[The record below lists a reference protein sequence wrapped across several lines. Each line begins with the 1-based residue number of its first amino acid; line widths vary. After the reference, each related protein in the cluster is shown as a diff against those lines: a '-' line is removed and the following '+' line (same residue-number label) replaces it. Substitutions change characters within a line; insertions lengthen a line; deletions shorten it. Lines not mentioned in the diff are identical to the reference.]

1 MTAAY
6 KKPKRFFIPSWVAAS
21 TIGILIA
28 GVITWAILSLA
39 ESITGGT
46 MQVGD
51 RNSPTE
57 DVLAMWIFIPL
68 LGLSTGFFQ
77 WLLLRR
83 YLSRIGWWILA
94 TFLGWPLVV
103 TTLFVLHTYVYK
115 TASPDS
121 IWALGLACIIIGG
134 SMGFTQWLALR
145 KHIEN
150 ARVWILVNIISWSL
164 LGLAVGKSITA
175 MYEIGAFSLVPAV
188 VTGTALWLLLNQTRG
203 GAQGTISYNR

>member
-1 MTAAY
+1 MTGAY
-6 KKPKRFFIPSWVAAS
+6 KKPKRVFIPSWVAAS

-94 TFLGWPLVV
+94 TFMGWPLAF
-103 TTLFVLHTYVYK
+103 TVLLVPYTFLLGPG
-115 TASPDS
+115 SPDS
-121 IWALGLACIIIGG
+121 IWALGLASIIIGG

-150 ARVWILVNIISWSL
+150 AKVWILVNIISWSL
-164 LGLAVGKSITA
+164 LGLAIGKSITS
-175 MYEIGAFSLVPAV
+175 MQEIAAFSLVPAV
-188 VTGTALWLLLNQTRG
+188 AIGTALWLLLNQTRG
-203 GAQGTISYNR
+203 GAQGTIS

>member
-6 KKPKRFFIPSWVAAS
+6 KKPRRSFIPSWVAAS
-21 TIGILIA
+21 TIGVLIA
-28 GVITWAILSLA
+28 GVITWTILSLTK
-39 ESITGGT
+39 SIIGGT

-57 DVLAMWIFIPL
+57 DVLAIWIFVPL

-83 YLSRIGWWILA
+83 YLSRIGWWNLA
-94 TFLGWPLVV
+94 TFLGWPLAF
-103 TTLFVLHTYVYK
+103 TVLLVPYTFLLGPG
-115 TASPDS
+115 SPDS
-121 IWALGLACIIIGG
+121 IWALSLGFIIIGG

-150 ARVWILVNIISWSL
+150 ARAWILVNIISWSL
-164 LGLAVGKSITA
+164 LGLAVGKGIAA
-175 MYEIGAFSLVPAV
+175 MYEIAAFSLVPAV

-203 GAQGTISYNR
+203 GAQGTTSYPS